1 MSVRFDL
8 STMTPGE
15 IYDLLANLIVPRPIA
30 FVSTVSRRGDT
41 NIAPFSYFML
51 GGIAPPSLCFAIV
64 RGRQGEKKE
73 TLINVEES
81 REFVVSLVE
90 RSMAEGMNQ
99 AAGEYPG
106 VVDKWAI
113 SGFTAVD
120 SERVK
125 PARVAGAP
133 ASFECRVHQIVHHGE
148 GPGSSSYVIGEVVLA
163 HIREDLQDAVSG
175 AGGFRPIARLGGQD
189 YFDLAACGTF
199 QMARPAPVMPPQ
211 KDEAVDNSGE

>member
-1 MSVRFDL
+1 MSLRFDL
-8 STMTPGE
+8 STMGPGE

-30 FVSTVSRRGDT
+30 FVSTVSRLGDA

-51 GGIAPPSLCFAIV
+51 GGIAPPSLCFAPV

-73 TLINVEES
+73 TLLNVEETE
-81 REFVVSLVE
+81 EFVVSLVE
-90 RSMAEGMNQ
+90 RDMAEGMNR

-113 SGFTAVD
+113 SGFTAAE

-125 PARVAGAP
+125 PARVAEAP
-133 ASFECRVHQIVHHGE
+133 ASFECRVHQIVHHGD
-148 GPGSSSYVIGEVVLA
+148 GPGASAYVIGEILLA
-163 HIREDLQDAVSG
+163 HVREDLQDTVSG
-175 AGGFRPIARLGGQD
+175 AGGFLPIARLGGKD

-199 QMARPAPVMPPQ
+199 QMARPAPEMPSQ
-211 KDEAVDNSGE
+211 TYEAVDNSRD